1 MSYADFAEGRRMPK
15 KEKREAVEAVCP
27 KCRRTEIVYLPDEDV
42 PMCPRCR
49 VRMVIR
55 ELLNEGKSY

>member
-1 MSYADFAEGRRMPK
+1 MSK
-15 KEKREAVEAVCP
+15 KEKREAVETVCP